1 VSKKSVQ
8 STLNSSSQPASTEQ
22 AAHSRPED
30 DRSSSGL
37 PARLFPFALL
47 LAMEC
52 IFLLLAAALPLYGLW
67 FHTSLSTQFGQWV
80 LLPARLLFPGWQLN
94 PMIFHP
100 DGVQPPP
107 IGLSWQATALL
118 GGIFALLLPIYLLAL
133 RSLPQRISRRYIVA
147 SVLLFGLTCAF
158 IPMVTSPDVFSYIIY
173 ARMGAIYHLNP
184 LTTLPTAIPHDPAY
198 PQLYW
203 TDQPSAYGPTW
214 AIITCALQWLLALVG
229 LTTLAPM
236 VLALR
241 LLGLA
246 AHVCSVLLVWSISGH
261 MQTALGKDALQQ
273 HNRRVLATLAFAWN
287 PLLIFEACVNA
298 HNDTIVLLLVLLAL
312 WFLVRPLSSAHIT
325 RSYAVVALLL
335 ALATCLKVNVA
346 LLMPGL
352 LLYLWTRSDRLRM
365 IGATLAT
372 YIATI
377 VLLYAPFW
385 QHGALL
391 AVLHTNPG
399 TARAINTLPDF
410 LSHLYN
416 SLAQLLGAPPAADVG
431 SPAETFARL
440 LSMALFILAYGLL
453 CWRSIAR
460 QGGIHS
466 QFQLL
471 RWMTIAWLLYG
482 FLGAPW
488 FWPWYLVVFFGLFAL
503 VEAVDNAD
511 WQERAFFGFLRLP
524 LAARL
529 LAWSMLSLYCLYT
542 WAPYASFI
550 PWLPTFRWA
559 YLRGAWA
566 WLVPLPAISLL
577 SLMRQKAR
585 SLRTDPVAENRTL

>member
-1 VSKKSVQ
+1 MSKKSVQ
-8 STLNSSSQPASTEQ
+8 STLNSSSRITSSEQ
-22 AAHSRPED
+22 AAYSSRENVRP
-30 DRSSSGL
+30 SPGL
-37 PARLFPFALL
+37 LPFALL
-47 LAMEC
+47 VATEC
-52 IFLLLAAALPLYGLW
+52 VFLLLAAALPLYGLW

-94 PMIFHP
+94 PMLFRLA
-100 DGVQPPP
+100 GVQPPP

-133 RSLPQRISRRYIVA
+133 RFLPQHISLRYIVA
-147 SVLLFGLTCAF
+147 SALLLGLTCAF

-184 LTTLPTAIPHDPAY
+184 LTALPTAIPHDPAY

-214 AIITCALQWLLALVG
+214 AMITCALQWLLASIG

-246 AHVCSVLLVWSISGH
+246 AHICSVLLVWSISRL
-261 MQTALGKDALQQ
+261 MLTAQGKDAPQRQ
-273 HNRRVLATLAFAWN
+273 SRRILATLAFAWN

-298 HNDTIVLLLVLLAL
+298 HNDTIVLLFVLLAL
-312 WFLVRPLSSAHIT
+312 WVLVRPLSSAHTT
-325 RSYAVVALLL
+325 RSYLVVALLL

-346 LLMPGL
+346 LLMPAL
-352 LLYLWTRSDRLRM
+352 LLYLWTQPQRLLM
-365 IGATLAT
+365 IGATLGT

-377 VLLYAPFW
+377 ALLYAPFW

-416 SLAQLLGAPPAADVG
+416 SLAQLLGAPAAADVG

-440 LSMALFILAYGLL
+440 LSMALFVLAYALL
-453 CWRSIAR
+453 CWYTIAR
-460 QGGIHS
+460 QRGIHS
-466 QFQLL
+466 PIQLL
-471 RWMTIAWLLYG
+471 RWMTIAWSLYS

-503 VEAVDNAD
+503 VEAVESAD
-511 WQERAFFGFLRLP
+511 WQEHAVFGFLRLP

-542 WAPYASFI
+542 WAPYASSI
-550 PWLPTFRWA
+550 SWLPGFRWA

-566 WLVPLPAISLL
+566 WLVPLLAIALYSLI
-577 SLMRQKAR
+577 QQR
-585 SLRTDPVAENRTL
+585 SRNPHGRAV